1 MSLVKPDVRA
11 KILPQAHEV
20 LRSLA
25 TARQENINSIA
36 ATILN
41 RALLGEGFSEMLAAQ
56 QMFNSGLIGNNRA
69 GQGNRQ

>member
-1 MSLVKPDVRA
+1 MSLVKPDVRT

-25 TARQENINSIA
+25 TARQENISSVA